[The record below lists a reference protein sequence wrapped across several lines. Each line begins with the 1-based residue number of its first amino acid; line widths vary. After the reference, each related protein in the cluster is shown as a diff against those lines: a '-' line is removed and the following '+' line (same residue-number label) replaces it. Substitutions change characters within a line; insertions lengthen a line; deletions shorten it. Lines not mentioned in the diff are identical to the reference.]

1 MIGFLRFRHVEPA
14 AGGMQLDLDACQ
26 AGIFG
31 ERDLRI
37 LGGAARAC
45 SPFRPARAHGRADH
59 HRFRVSGGD
68 RETHV

>member
-37 LGGAARAC
+37 LGAPRELAHLFDQLARMGAQIII
-45 SPFRPARAHGRADH
+45 D
-59 HRFRVSGGD
+59 FRVSGGD